1 MVRIAALLAGLL
13 VILTF
18 NAYACILPV
27 PQSAEM
33 DCSSGTEE
41 PVRGTCDAFLE
52 LGPQPSS
59 TSSQSAPPIHIDW
72 SMAAHL
78 LPETHV
84 PFVHVPNPPRSPDLS
99 IHLSIHITVLRI

>member
-41 PVRGTCDAFLE
+41 PIRSTCDAFLE

-59 TSSQSAPPIHIDW
+59 TPSHSAPPIHIDW
-72 SMAAHL
+72 GLAAHH
-78 LPETHV
+78 LPETYV
-84 PFVHVPNPPRSPDLS
+84 PFVHVPNPPRSPDHS
-99 IHLSIHITVLRI
+99 IHPSIPITVLRI